1 MKKILLFALT
11 FLAGVTCISCG
22 KEGSHTIQ
30 TADSQVLGKHKEF
43 FSVTD
48 EGATWTFSEEGS
60 VIPEQKF
67 IIKVPL
73 KLEKPLDLGEHGGLR
88 LGAMNVEIIGEDG
101 DPIANHSFDLGLTPL
116 DTSVHDE
123 LKDFLKSKEGT
134 VWVAPFNLTL
144 GNPDL
149 ASELEKKFEKAT
161 GLRIV
166 DVEFVNVD
174 INSSDSASSSS
185 DDTNGSEDMSD
196 ESASASTGNLGV
208 ENVIL
213 PSQLKGKVEVI
224 KADKEVSSLGF
235 PEVTLTFKLLQTVN
249 TASLLSPYGQ
259 MWIVG
264 AGQTASGVDVKS
276 LMPSYKEWR
285 TNDSDGNEFKS
296 FLESDPGET
305 ITLTFSGSKEGGD
318 VDAGLQELEKFK
330 LKLTK

>member
-1 MKKILLFALT
+1 MKKIILVALT
-11 FLAGVTCISCG
+11 FLAGVTCISCS
-22 KEGSHTIQ
+22 KEGAHTIQ
-30 TADSQVLGKHKEF
+30 TADSKVLGKHKDV

-48 EGATWTFSEEGS
+48 EGATWSLTKKDSG
-60 VIPEQKF
+60 IPEQKF
-67 IIKVPL
+67 VIKVPL
-73 KLEKPLDLGEHGGLR
+73 KLENPIDLGEYGGVS
-88 LGAMNVEIIGEDG
+88 LGGMNVQIIGEDG
-101 DPIANHSFDLGLTPL
+101 NPIADYEFSLGLTLL

-134 VWVAPFNLTL
+134 VWMAPFNLTL
-144 GNPDL
+144 NNSDL

-174 INSSDSASSSS
+174 LDLSSFSDNTNNSENVSDERESSSTS
-185 DDTNGSEDMSD
+185 
-196 ESASASTGNLGV
+196 NLSV

-224 KADKEVSSLGF
+224 NVDKDVSSIGY
-235 PEVTLTFKLLQTVN
+235 PEVIITFQLLQKVN
-249 TASLLSPYGQ
+249 TSSLLSEYGQ

-276 LMPSYKEWR
+276 LMPNYKEWR
-285 TNDSDGNEFKS
+285 TDDSEGSEFKD
-296 FLESDPGET
+296 FLESDPGTT
-305 ITLTFSGSKEGGD
+305 ITLTFTGSKKDGD
-318 VDAGLQELEKFK
+318 VEEGLNEVEKFK